1 MANIHTQIKDGKLD
15 VMHQGESKVFALPEW
30 MKALGLPDTLQDADK
45 MIALLSE
52 HDVLLGFLHAG
63 LKECFVGLRA
73 HIRPKDGVSI
83 DSDTAGDPMTYK
95 PKAQDVPGTKT
106 VKAITPEQAL
116 AVLMKDMS
124 QEDIMK
130 KIAEMQGK

>member
-83 DSDTAGDPMTYK
+83 DSDTAGDPLTYK
-95 PKAQDVPGTKT
+95 PKAQDVPGTT
-106 VKAITPEQAL
+106 KAKVITPEQAL
-116 AVLMKDMS
+116 ATLQGSMTKA
-124 QEDIMK
+124 ELLEL
-130 KIAEMQGK
+130 IAKMA